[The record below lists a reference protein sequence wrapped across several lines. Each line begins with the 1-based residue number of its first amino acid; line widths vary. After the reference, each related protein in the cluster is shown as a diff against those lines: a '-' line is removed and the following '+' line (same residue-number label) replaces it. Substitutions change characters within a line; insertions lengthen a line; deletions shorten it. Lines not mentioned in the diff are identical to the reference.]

1 MPPKADYWQYFVVQG
16 VLATCQLPGCSNP
29 NVSLGALPKAGEKK
43 RISEYIFY
51 TITAHY
57 HWCFHSATGGVSNH
71 LSKHHKEVWEAYSET
86 RSRVATVAT
95 KAKEEEKAAFEME
108 NSEVRFYDVRSRKG
122 RLPFLKK
129 VNCCEMHFSLI
140 CIVLFRFCLMSQNL
154 QRTGW
159 TVTPEL
165 RLPTWGLS
173 AKWWK

>member
-1 MPPKADYWQYFVVQG
+1 M
-16 VLATCQLPGCSNP
+16 
-29 NVSLGALPKAGEKK
+29 
-43 RISEYIFY
+43 
-51 TITAHY
+51 
-57 HWCFHSATGGVSNH
+57 SNH

-95 KAKEEEKAAFEME
+95 KAKEEEKAACEME

-129 VNCCEMHFSLI
+129 ANCCEMHFSLI

-159 TVTPEL
+159 TVDSDPRAEAAHLGIISQMVLDFQLLSMVTNKGFL
-165 RLPTWGLS
+165 IDKRLTMPNLQIQM
-173 AKWWK
+173 

>member
-16 VLATCQLPGCSNP
+16 VLTVCQLPGCSNP

-86 RSRVATVAT
+86 RLDDKGKGQMWIKGSKTLNFEPFQWKVST
-95 KAKEEEKAAFEME
+95 KGCDFE
-108 NSEVRFYDVRSRKG
+108 FRSWGFSWFTPEKG
-122 RLPFLKK
+122 RLSKDSSVFML
-129 VNCCEMHFSLI
+129 
-140 CIVLFRFCLMSQNL
+140 
-154 QRTGW
+154 W
-159 TVTPEL
+159 
-165 RLPTWGLS
+165 
-173 AKWWK
+173 